1 LPRGTTPLWASD
13 EEVAVPESELLRQP
27 TASNDSPP
35 DPRVAQLLDAIDHAG
50 PNEVVE
56 LLQGESDETIVA
68 ALVRLSPG
76 RIDDVF
82 WKFPKDRRQRLL
94 AAAPP
99 DVREQWQRNHRFPEG
114 SIGRLMEAPVA
125 IFRPEQTAREVIAQL
140 EQLVKQTFV
149 TYGWITAPDGRLE
162 GVLAFRELLFAAPE
176 TPVRDIMVAKPF
188 ALRGDAPV
196 TDAMKE
202 ALRRHFPIYPVC
214 DADGRLVGVVR
225 GQTLFEQQAFELS
238 AQAGAMVGV
247 EREERLGTPL
257 VRSLRFR
264 HPWLQ
269 LNLVTAFLAAAVVGM
284 FEDTIDKLVV
294 LAVFLPVLA
303 GQSGNTGC
311 QALAVVLRAIT
322 LGELDGRRAR
332 WAVMKE
338 ACLGLCNGTL
348 VGLTAGAAMWWY
360 ASRQA
365 DASAGTLALVVFLA
379 MTGSCT
385 ISGISGAVV
394 PMILRRLGA
403 DPATASSI
411 FLTTATDVASMGMF
425 LSLAKMLVLS

>member
-1 LPRGTTPLWASD
+1 VDAVAHAGAHETCDLFARESD
-13 EEVAVPESELLRQP
+13 DVVVAVL
-27 TASNDSPP
+27 T
-35 DPRVAQLLDAIDHAG
+35 
-50 PNEVVE
+50 
-56 LLQGESDETIVA
+56 
-68 ALVRLSPG
+68 RLSPG
-76 RIDDVF
+76 RVDEIF
-82 WKFPKDRRQRLL
+82 WTLPEQRRRRLL

-99 DVREQWQRNHRFPEG
+99 DVREQWLRNHRFPEG

-125 IFRPEQTAREVIAQL
+125 VFRPEQTAREVIAQL

-149 TYGWITAPDGRLE
+149 TYGWIVDAAGRLE
-162 GVLAFRELLFAAPE
+162 GVLAFRELLFAAPD
-176 TPVRDIMVAKPF
+176 TPVRDIMVPKPF

-202 ALRRHFPIYPVC
+202 ALKRHFPIYPVC

-247 EREERLGTPL
+247 EKEERLGTPL

-269 LNLVTAFLAAAVVGM
+269 LNLLTAFLAAAVVGT

-322 LGELDGRRAR
+322 LGELDSSRARRA
-332 WAVMKE
+332 VLKE
-338 ACLGLCNGTL
+338 ACLGLCNGLL

-365 DASAGTLALVVFLA
+365 DAAAFTLAAVVFLA

-385 ISGISGAVV
+385 ISGVSGAVV

-411 FLTTATDVASMGMF
+411 FLTTATDVASMGLF
-425 LSLAKMLVLS
+425 LSLANALVLS